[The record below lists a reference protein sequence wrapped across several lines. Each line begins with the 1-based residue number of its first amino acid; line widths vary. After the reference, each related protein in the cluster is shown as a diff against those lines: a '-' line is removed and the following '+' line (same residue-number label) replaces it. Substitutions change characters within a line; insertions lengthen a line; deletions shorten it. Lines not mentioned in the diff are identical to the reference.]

1 MTTWQAVGI
10 CGSLIVSALIVS
22 WKGFFSAYGQK
33 RGETLATK
41 HDIDLVLEQLEK
53 ATKLTENIR
62 SEISDKSIAKQRHK
76 DIQRDAALDVMRIEG
91 EFEQV
96 LNSLFFLEQ
105 GMETAREKNN
115 LTLLRTYNADFQKEY
130 DSYVRTITKFWQARA
145 MLGLVFSDAVVK
157 KMGNVQTALS
167 NVVNLLKGTDPLQEE
182 VDEAERQRRRTHLK
196 ATQIH
201 LREALRAELGF
212 EVLRSDVCES

>member
-1 MTTWQAVGI
+1 MGCAHCFLVSVMASSRDMRLAHSERTHSFVGR
-10 CGSLIVSALIVS
+10 L
-22 WKGFFSAYGQK
+22 FFSAYGQK

-62 SEISDKSIAKQRHK
+62 SEIISDKSIAKQRHE
-76 DIQRDAALDVMRIEG
+76 DIKRDAALDVMRIEG
-91 EFEQV
+91 EFEHV

-130 DSYVRTITKFWQARA
+130 DSCIRTITKFWQARA
-145 MLGLVFSDAVVK
+145 MLGLVFSGAVVK
-157 KMGNVQTALS
+157 RMGNVQTALS
-167 NVVNLLKGTDPLQEE
+167 NVVNLLKGTDPLQE
-182 VDEAERQRRRTHLK
+182 
-196 ATQIH
+196 
-201 LREALRAELGF
+201 
-212 EVLRSDVCES
+212 